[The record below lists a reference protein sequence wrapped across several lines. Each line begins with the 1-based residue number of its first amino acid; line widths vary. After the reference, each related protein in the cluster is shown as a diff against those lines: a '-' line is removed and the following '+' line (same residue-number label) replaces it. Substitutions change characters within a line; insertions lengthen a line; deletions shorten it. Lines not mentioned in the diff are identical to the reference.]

1 MRARVL
7 TALALIPPVLAAVFC
22 TDAWPIFG
30 LCLVLTFL
38 AADEINRLIKGR
50 FAVVGA
56 LFWIALAFASCWF
69 MADRKFDYRYLCVTG
84 TVALVVGILAA
95 RRAAMHQVSS
105 PLTDILAGGWVA
117 GPICTILGLH
127 VLTAG
132 ATPPWFRLEM
142 PLLLAIVPLWAGD
155 TAAIFAGKALGKHP
169 LAPKISPKKTL
180 EGGVANLV
188 ACMLTA
194 WVLGAWLQIPV
205 VPSLLCGI
213 AAGVFGQLGDLFE
226 SWVKRRAD
234 LKDSGT
240 LLPGHGGIMDRIDSI
255 LFTAP
260 VVSMILLFWPTSG

>member
-30 LCLVLTFL
+30 LCLLLTFL
-38 AADEINRLIKGR
+38 AADEINRLIRGR
-50 FAVVGA
+50 FALVGA
-56 LFWIALAFASCWF
+56 LLWIALAFASCWF
-69 MADRKFDYRYLCVTG
+69 LTDRKFDYRFLCVTG
-84 TVALVVGILAA
+84 SAALVVGILAA
-95 RRAAMHQVSS
+95 RSSATRQKSS
-105 PLTDILAGGWVA
+105 PLIDMLAGGWIA
-117 GPICTILGLH
+117 GPLSAILGLH
-127 VLTAG
+127 FLTAG
-132 ATPPWFRLEM
+132 GTPPWFKLEM

-155 TAAIFAGKALGKHP
+155 TAAIFAGKAFGKHP
-169 LAPKISPKKTL
+169 LAPKISPKKTI

-194 WVLGAWLQIPV
+194 WGLGTWLQIPV
-205 VPSLLCGI
+205 VPSLACGV

-240 LLPGHGGIMDRIDSI
+240 LLPGHGGVMDRIDSV
-255 LFTAP
+255 LFNAP
-260 VVSMILLFWPTSG
+260 AVSLILLFWPTSG

>member
-1 MRARVL
+1 MRARVF

-22 TDAWPIFG
+22 TDAWPILG
-30 LCLVLTFL
+30 LCILLTFL
-38 AADEINRLIKGR
+38 AASEINRLLKGR

-56 LFWIALAFASCWF
+56 FLWITLAFASSWF
-69 MADRKFDYRYLCVTG
+69 KADQKLDYKYLCVAG
-84 TVALVVGILAA
+84 TVALAIGILAA
-95 RRAAMHQVSS
+95 RRAARHQSSS
-105 PLTDILAGGWVA
+105 PLLDMLAGGWVA
-117 GPICTILGLH
+117 GPICAILGLH
-127 VLTAG
+127 GLTAG

-155 TAAIFAGKALGKHP
+155 TAAIFAVKAFGKHP
-169 LAPKISPKKTL
+169 LAPEISPKKTI

-188 ACMLTA
+188 ACMLAA
-194 WVLGAWLQIPV
+194 WGLGTWLQIPV
-205 VPSLLCGI
+205 VPSLLCGA

-234 LKDSGT
+234 LKDSGA

-260 VVSMILLFWPTSG
+260 VVSMILLFWSTSG

>member
-1 MRARVL
+1 M
-7 TALALIPPVLAAVFC
+7 
-22 TDAWPIFG
+22 
-30 LCLVLTFL
+30 
-38 AADEINRLIKGR
+38 
-50 FAVVGA
+50 
-56 LFWIALAFASCWF
+56 
-69 MADRKFDYRYLCVTG
+69 
-84 TVALVVGILAA
+84 
-95 RRAAMHQVSS
+95 
-105 PLTDILAGGWVA
+105 
-117 GPICTILGLH
+117 
-127 VLTAG
+127 
-132 ATPPWFRLEM
+132 
-142 PLLLAIVPLWAGD
+142 LLAIVPLWAGD
-155 TAAIFAGKALGKHP
+155 TAAMFAGKAFGKHP